1 MASDSLGDSEVVHRP
16 DRAFVES
23 TNVREFMRTY
33 DIDDYEELIA
43 RTTEAAPG
51 QPASGVD
58 WFWDT
63 MTEYLDVEFFEP
75 YDRVRDDSGARS
87 APDASSAERS
97 SADRSSGRS
106 PREDGEAAI
115 RGGPQFTDWYPG
127 GTTNIAHN
135 VLDRHA
141 ATDAETRNTVACIWE
156 GEPVGPDGEA
166 SEIREV
172 TFHELH
178 RQSNKV
184 ANYLDAR
191 GVSAGD
197 TVGLYMP
204 MVPEVV
210 SILYGCFEV
219 GAIAVPIFSG
229 FGVDATATRIDDA
242 EPSVLFT
249 GDGFYR
255 RGSEVRLKGTADEA
269 VKEAGHV
276 EEVVVY
282 DRLGTRAEGDA
293 GSESADTVDADDHDI
308 PWAEDRDRWWADA
321 VETRSDE
328 FETRELDA
336 SQESM
341 LLYSSGT
348 TGEPKGIVHTHAGV
362 NVQCAKELYFGFD
375 LKPADRFFWV
385 SDIGWMM
392 GPWTLI
398 GNHHFGNTVFM
409 YEGAPDHPEP
419 DRYWEMID
427 RHGITQFGISPTA
440 IRALRRHGD
449 QWLDGHDLSSLRILG
464 STGEPWDPE
473 SWLWFYENVGG
484 GEAPI
489 INISGG
495 TEICGCFLMPMP
507 IQDLKPCTLGGP
519 GLGMD
524 VDIVDEDGESVAETG
539 ERGYLVARDSCPSMT
554 KSLWSG
560 DERYLPEYWSTWDGL
575 WDHGDWAQKDADG
588 FWFLHGRA
596 DDALNVA
603 GRKVGPAEVEGA
615 AIEHEAVNR
624 AAAVGVPDDT
634 TGTAVVLYVV
644 VEDGFEEGDELRP
657 EVRALVGEELG
668 KPFRPREVLFV
679 DEFPK
684 TQSGKIIRRAV
695 RGTYTG
701 EDLGDMSSIENPAA
715 LDEVADAR

>member
-1 MASDSLGDSEVVHRP
+1 MASDSLGDIDEVVHRP
-16 DRAFVES
+16 SREFVES
-23 TNVREFMRTY
+23 TNVWEFMRTY

-43 RTTEAAPG
+43 RTTESDPDE
-51 QPASGVD
+51 PASGVE

-63 MTEYLDVEFFEP
+63 MTDYLDVDFFEP
-75 YDRVRDDSGARS
+75 YDQVRDDAAARS
-87 APDASSAERS
+87 AAG
-97 SADRSSGRS
+97 SSG
-106 PREDGEAAI
+106 DAAT
-115 RGGPQFTDWYPG
+115 RGSPQFTDWYPG

-141 ATDAETRNTVACIWE
+141 AVDAETRNKVACIWE
-156 GEPVGPDGEA
+156 GEPVGPNGEA
-166 SEIREV
+166 TDIREV

-178 RQSNKV
+178 RQSNRV
-184 ANYLDAR
+184 ANYLDSR
-191 GVSAGD
+191 GVGVGD

-210 SILYGCFEV
+210 SILYGCFAV

-255 RGSEVRLKGTADEA
+255 RGSEVRLKPTADEA
-269 VKEAGHV
+269 IAAAGHV

-282 DRLGTRAEGDA
+282 DRLGTRAAGDA
-293 GSESADTVDADDHDI
+293 DAESADEGDHDI
-308 PWAEDRDRWWADA
+308 PWTEGRDRWWTDA
-321 VETRSDE
+321 VETQRDE

-336 SQESM
+336 DQESM

-362 NVQCAKELYFGFD
+362 NVQCAKELHFGFD

-409 YEGAPDHPEP
+409 YEGAPDYPDP
-419 DRYWEMID
+419 DRYWAMID
-427 RHGITQFGISPTA
+427 RHDITQFGVSPTA
-440 IRALRRHGD
+440 IRALRKHGD
-449 QWLDGHDLSSLRILG
+449 QWLAGHDLSSLRILG

-507 IQDLKPCTLGGP
+507 IQELKPCTLGGP

-524 VDIVDEDGESVAETG
+524 IDIVDEHGESVADTG

-560 DERYLPEYWSTWDGL
+560 DERYLEEYWSTWDDL
-575 WDHGDWAQKDADG
+575 WDHGDWAQKDEDG

-596 DDALNVA
+596 DDTLNVA

-615 AIEHEAVNR
+615 AIDHEAVNR

-634 TGTAVVLYVV
+634 TGTAVVCYVV
-644 VEDGFEEGDELRP
+644 VEDGVAESDDLRA
-657 EVRALVGEELG
+657 EIRALVGEELG

-701 EDLGDMSSIENPAA
+701 EDLGDMSSIENPDA
-715 LDEVADAR
+715 LDGVADAR